1 MFKDV
6 PRESPACW
14 APTNVNP
21 QADRSLALHHQFVVR
36 AKFPR
41 KRRACDPLPPGEAYE
56 SHILSVCLRTRKGEK
71 GKGGRRNLSRGSS
84 GLSRSPPRLHRPR
97 ATTPLPQVSPTPIPY
112 FASSKHG
119 HLIWGKGYSVDVSG
133 TSGTG
138 IPPPFFIILR
148 MGLSRVWG
156 SNTGTRR
163 PLGTDAQR
171 HRPPA
176 LSSSWV
182 PLMGQPTPSTARS
195 AARLTPVTIFLSL
208 ANGSPSG
215 CCASQR
221 AS

>member
-1 MFKDV
+1 MFEDV

-112 FASSKHG
+112 STSSKHG
-119 HLIWGKGYSVDVSG
+119 HLGEG
-133 TSGTG
+133 
-138 IPPPFFIILR
+138 L
-148 MGLSRVWG
+148 LSRCIRNLRHWHPASFFYYTADG
-156 SNTGTRR
+156 SLASMGIQYRDLTTPRHRRTKTQTTGT
-163 PLGTDAQR
+163 LSFVG
-171 HRPPA
+171 PPD
-176 LSSSWV
+176 
-182 PLMGQPTPSTARS
+182 GSTHTFHGSFGSKADPCDDISLPRE
-195 AARLTPVTIFLSL
+195 RLPIWMLCL
-208 ANGSPSG
+208 AT
-215 CCASQR
+215 R
-221 AS
+221 